1 MAELYIVCRH
11 RDMKPLLRL
20 VQDIDPGAF
29 YVTEQAGAVS
39 KIYRSTMQ
47 QATGW
52 RAIFKRK

>member
-1 MAELYIVCRH
+1 
-11 RDMKPLLRL
+11 MKPLLRL

-39 KIYRSTMQ
+39 KIYRPTMQ